1 MNASLNIYDSS
12 DNTSNNIN
20 TINEDSPIIHL
31 DLSNWL
37 NQIYDIIDTSYY
49 YQQAN
54 NYNNYNTYNSINT
67 YIESNTNTDTNIY
80 TNTDINNENEEEHLD

>member
-1 MNASLNIYDSS
+1 MSIDASLNIYDSS

-37 NQIYDIIDTSYY
+37 NQIYDIIDTTYY
-49 YQQAN
+49 YQQT
-54 NYNNYNTYNSINT
+54 NNYNTYNSANT
-67 YIESNTNTDTNIY
+67 YIESNTNSDTNIY
-80 TNTDINNENEEEHLD
+80 TNTDINNENEEENLD